1 MAHASIWNPKL
12 EARTPFLIPASMRE
26 IASVPSAHTMMST
39 EEKFASFI
47 QEIASKK
54 NIVVLAGAGISVSC
68 GIPDFR
74 SQDGLYNTL
83 NYQELGLSSPEDLF
97 DIETFRDD
105 PRPFF
110 RFARNLYPG
119 KIEQSPSHNFLAWLD
134 RHNKLLRVYT
144 QNIDGLEEQAGVQK
158 SKVVYA
164 HGSLLD
170 ATCMDCGAK
179 YIAQDIAGDVMEG
192 RVPRCCREKK
202 VKSQTK
208 QGAAKLKEKSNRTLR
223 KRSFQQYSEM
233 DGCTADAKE
242 GEGSCGG
249 VVKPNIIFFGEKLGS
264 DVGLSLQRDYSKA
277 DALIVMGTSLSV

>member
-1 MAHASIWNPKL
+1 
-12 EARTPFLIPASMRE
+12 
-26 IASVPSAHTMMST
+26 MMST

-54 NIVVLAGAGISVSC
+54 NIAVLAGAGISVSC

-83 NYQELGLSSPEDLF
+83 NYQVRSSHENTIISQQSHASFDDQELGLSSPEDLF

-134 RHNKLLRVYT
+134 RNNKLLRVYT